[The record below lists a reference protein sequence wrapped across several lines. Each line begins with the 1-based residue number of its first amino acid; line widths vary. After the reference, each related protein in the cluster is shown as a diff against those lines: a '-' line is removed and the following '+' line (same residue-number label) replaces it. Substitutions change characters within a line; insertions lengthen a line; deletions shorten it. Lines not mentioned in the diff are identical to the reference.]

1 MEVVEANGMF
11 ARVRK
16 VERER
21 NNHVADEI
29 ERLLFARIGLLVLPL
44 ICPTLQLIALLR
56 QLFATLL
63 ILFSLIFA
71 TEY

>member
-29 ERLLFARIGLLVLPL
+29 ERLLFAHIGLLVLPL
-44 ICPTLQLIALLR
+44 IHYR
-56 QLFATLL
+56 RRR
-63 ILFSLIFA
+63 
-71 TEY
+71 